1 MVTAV
6 ERTYKARRGDKWE
19 GETFRFIAEAGTSF
33 WASAV
38 VSSQLRPTKNG
49 PVVHTFSITPAVTLE
64 VGLGGVLTVSI
75 DLSPADAAKLN
86 PGTYVG
92 DIEVSSTLCP
102 KSTFITF
109 TLEVVNDVTR
119 P

>member
-1 MVTAV
+1 MVTAL

-19 GETFRFIAEAGTSF
+19 GETFRLIADAGASF
-33 WASAV
+33 WTTPV

-49 PVVHTFSITPAVTLE
+49 PVVHTFVFTPVITSEA
-64 VGLGGVLTVSI
+64 GNGVLTISI
-75 DLSPADAAKLN
+75 DLSPTNSAKLS

-92 DIEVSSTLCP
+92 DIEVSSTTCP

-109 TLEVVNDVTR
+109 ILEIVNDVTR

>member
-1 MVTAV
+1 MVTAI

-19 GETFRFIAEAGTSF
+19 GETFRFITENGAAF
-33 WASAV
+33 WASPV

-49 PVVHTFSITPAVTLE
+49 PVVHTFTITPAVTTE
-64 VGLGGVLTVSI
+64 GSNGVLTCSI

-92 DIEVSSTLCP
+92 DIEVSSNLCP

-109 TLEVVNDVTR
+109 TLEIVNDVTR
-119 P
+119 A